1 MKPPSERPARRGR
14 GTSAR
19 KWTALI
25 PLLLGWCLLANSSA
39 PAVGS
44 LSSDRAEPL
53 LASSLASWIAHGLW
67 LDASATGW
75 SGDPSESMHVLRRI
89 VQLQPDNP
97 FFRVNA
103 VGILAYD
110 VVADMDPAERE
121 PFISAALSILDEG
134 LRSDPGNP
142 YLNY

>member
-1 MKPPSERPARRGR
+1 MR
-14 GTSAR
+14 
-19 KWTALI
+19 
-25 PLLLGWCLLANSSA
+25 
-39 PAVGS
+39 
-44 LSSDRAEPL
+44 
-53 LASSLASWIAHGLW
+53 
-67 LDASATGW
+67 
-75 SGDPSESMHVLRRI
+75 VLRRI

-142 YLNY
+142 YLNYETGKIHLLKLDDPERARHYFRIASGAEH